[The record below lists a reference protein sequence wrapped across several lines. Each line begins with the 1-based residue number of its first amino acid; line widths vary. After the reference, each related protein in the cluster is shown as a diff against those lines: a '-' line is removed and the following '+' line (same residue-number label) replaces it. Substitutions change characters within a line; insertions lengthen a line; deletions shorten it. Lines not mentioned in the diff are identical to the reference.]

1 MEVGGLSLLLLLPTL
16 VFSLRPRAER
26 PSLAP
31 GRLASLERV
40 PPTAEHPI
48 APLPSSSSSIF
59 RSSMRMRGL
68 QDPSTTPTTSA
79 AQFCRNSPLAWPLR
93 TSRAPPPP
101 PPPTDAESG
110 SGRGRGTVPG
120 GRST

>member
-1 MEVGGLSLLLLLPTL
+1 MEVGGLSLLLLLPTP

-48 APLPSSSSSIF
+48 APLPPSSSSIF
-59 RSSMRMRGL
+59 RSSMRMEGL
-68 QDPSTTPTTSA
+68 QDPSTTPTTA

-101 PPPTDAESG
+101 PTDAESG
-110 SGRGRGTVPG
+110 SGRGRGTVSG
-120 GRST
+120 RRST